1 MQDQESEQVRMDFDA
16 KQFLHDAVNI
26 DDLLLDQEFVK
37 LPGQLAH
44 YTASYSEAV
53 RDYLMAKL
61 NVETTRARAHLQLR
75 AESELG
81 NRKMTVADL
90 DALVST
96 DQDYIAAAMDLIE
109 ADVAR
114 QKLRGVVD
122 AVTAK
127 KDMLQSLGAKL
138 RAEMQGDPM
147 VRNDQRKY

>member
-1 MQDQESEQVRMDFDA
+1 MQDEESEQAMDFDA
-16 KQFLHDAVNI
+16 NRFLQEAVNI
-26 DDLLLDQEFVK
+26 DDLLLDQEFIK

-44 YTASYSEAV
+44 YTANYAEAV
-53 RDYLMAKL
+53 RDYLMTKL
-61 NVETTRARAHLQLR
+61 NVETTRARAHLRLR
-75 AESELG
+75 AEAELG

-96 DQDYIAAAMDLIE
+96 DQDYIAAAIDLIE

-114 QKLRGVVD
+114 QKLRGIVD

-138 RAEMQGDPM
+138 RAEMQGDPI